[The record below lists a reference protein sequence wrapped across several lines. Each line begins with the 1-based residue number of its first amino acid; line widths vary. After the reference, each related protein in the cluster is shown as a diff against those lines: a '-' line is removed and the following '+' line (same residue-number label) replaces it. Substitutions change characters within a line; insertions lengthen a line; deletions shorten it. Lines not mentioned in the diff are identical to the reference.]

1 MPEKAILCVDDE
13 RIILSSLRTQLCD
26 SLGDNYSFEFAESA
40 DEALEVIEELEE
52 DNVEIA
58 LIISDWLMPG
68 TKGDEFLIRVH
79 KKHPHS
85 GKILLTG
92 QADEAAVMRA
102 KLNANLHL
110 VLAKPWS
117 QAELLE
123 ALNGILE

>member
-1 MPEKAILCVDDE
+1 MSEKAILCVDDE
-13 RIILSSLRTQLCD
+13 RIILSSLRTQLCEG
-26 SLGDNYSFEFAESA
+26 LGNDYAYEFAESA

-52 DNVEIA
+52 ENVEIA

-79 KKHPHS
+79 QKHPHS

-92 QADEAAVMRA
+92 QADEEAVMRA
-102 KLNANLHL
+102 KQNANLHH
-110 VLAKPWS
+110 VFAKPWS